1 MLTFHFYRN
10 ILLISTKSISSFNV
24 KMAGEW
30 SLPAGEPYKFVSFN
44 VTSKYARALQR
55 EKKILPFIVDI
66 LYRMVHVISR
76 RGPLSLI
83 MALPMFTA
91 PLLSR
96 A

>member
-1 MLTFHFYRN
+1 VKSVVQSFGFGKILTEFTVKKVNQPKQIWLNRLNAIRIMLMYD
-10 ILLISTKSISSFNV
+10 I
-24 KMAGEW
+24 
-30 SLPAGEPYKFVSFN
+30 
-44 VTSKYARALQR
+44 TSKYARALQR
-55 EKKILPFIVDI
+55 EKKILPFIVDT